1 MMGRNNLV
9 STHSP
14 TSTAYGYYRAQGPR
28 APQKEFDSTRGYP
41 GEGPIVPKLVVATFN
56 VQGLKTDTTD
66 TDHYQP
72 KLKKILNWAKEHNID
87 AICIQEH
94 NCGTKEFNRLRN
106 GCNTFG
112 YCLIM
117 ARRDLPEGREEE
129 DGPASSTRGGAAL
142 LLRTRSFE
150 AGAE

>member
-14 TSTAYGYYRAQGPR
+14 TSTAYGYYRAQGPL
-28 APQKEFDSTRGYP
+28 APPKEFDSTLGYP

-56 VQGLKTDTTD
+56 VQGLKIDTTD

-94 NCGTKEFNRLRN
+94 NYK
-106 GCNTFG
+106 
-112 YCLIM
+112 
-117 ARRDLPEGREEE
+117 D
-129 DGPASSTRGGAAL
+129 
-142 LLRTRSFE
+142 
-150 AGAE
+150 